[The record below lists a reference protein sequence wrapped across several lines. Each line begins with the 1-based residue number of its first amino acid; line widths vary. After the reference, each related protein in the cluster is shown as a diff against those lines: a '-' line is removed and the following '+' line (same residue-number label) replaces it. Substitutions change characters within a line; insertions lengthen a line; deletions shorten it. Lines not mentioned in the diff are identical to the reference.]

1 MITLFVIGILI
12 LSIKL
17 VLFAVKAAW
26 GITKAVLFIVGI
38 PVILVGLLI
47 AGLASLA
54 GPLLII
60 ALIVIF
66 LVSRKK
72 GL

>member
-17 VLFAVKAAW
+17 VIFAVKAAW
-26 GITKAVLFIVGI
+26 GIAKAVLFIVGI

-54 GPLLII
+54 GPLLVI
-60 ALIVIF
+60 ALIAVF

-72 GL
+72 GF